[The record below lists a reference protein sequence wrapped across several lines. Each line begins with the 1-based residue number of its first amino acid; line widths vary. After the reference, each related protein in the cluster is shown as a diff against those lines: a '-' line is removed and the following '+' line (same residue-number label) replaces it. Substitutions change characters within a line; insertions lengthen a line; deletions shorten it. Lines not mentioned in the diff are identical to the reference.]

1 MNVKI
6 TSSIVLYNHSFNEI
20 QLLIESIIIN
30 NKNDDKYKELISL
43 ALYDPLKNI
52 KEQILLLGKI
62 VGFTTLNDIIYL
74 SLNINNYLFEKDEQI
89 KYDFLSRIFVPLD
102 YNLSDSKEY
111 KKSYECSKI
120 ANKQFQDDYNFLTF
134 EGNSL
139 LMMGDIKNSL
149 NKFEEA
155 FFISQNKNLA
165 KFMSK
170 KYLEIGDTLNY
181 TIYNKY

>member
-1 MNVKI
+1 MNNDLPTDALNELLEQFNTVTDTLTLFKMQITTLQQHVKTI
-6 TSSIVLYNHSFNEI
+6 KKNVEKELKNNKKAYQYYIQSIKQNNKQYTAYSALI
-20 QLLIESIIIN
+20 QLL
-30 NKNDDKYKELISL
+30 
-43 ALYDPLKNI
+43 
-52 KEQILLLGKI
+52 
-62 VGFTTLNDIIYL
+62 F
-74 SLNINNYLFEKDEQI
+74 
-89 KYDFLSRIFVPLD
+89 
-102 YNLSDSKEY
+102 DSKEY